1 MQKRIS
7 PKFFL
12 PKFLKGNPFNYFQD
26 VTLDSIKAN
35 NYNTECIICLDELVK
50 ANDNLTEDINKDTLS
65 YHNIQTKCR
74 QWIESM
80 KRTYISKPYMIT
92 PCGHVFHTPCLESW
106 MSRKNEC
113 AFCRRPIPP
122 IE

>member
-12 PKFLKGNPFNYFQD
+12 PRCLKGNPFNYYHD
-26 VTLDSIKAN
+26 VTLDIIKAN
-35 NYNTECIICLDELVK
+35 EYNSECIICLDELVK
-50 ANDNLTEDINKDTLS
+50 VDDNSVQADSESKFSYDKLQSLLRNWVESLKRINV
-65 YHNIQTKCR
+65 R
-74 QWIESM
+74 
-80 KRTYISKPYMIT
+80 KPYMIT
-92 PCGHVFHTPCLESW
+92 PCRHVFHSACLESW

-113 AFCRRPIPP
+113 AFCRREIPP